1 MLRRPPRATRTDT
14 LFPYTTLFR
23 SDRAHREGRRIDVGR
38 DDRPQGAEAVEALGA
53 RPLCEGRV
61 LLQDLR
67 RRPVVDAG
75 VAEDVVGGLRLGD
88 FPAALAD
95 NDAQLALVDH
105 RSVVAFRSPARGAA
119 GREGARG
126 LLHVKRPRRLGTLQL
141 SGPLG

>member
-1 MLRRPPRATRTDT
+1 MIRRPTRSTRTAT
-14 LFPYTTLFR
+14 LFPYTPLFR
-23 SDRAHREGRRIDVGR
+23 S
-38 DDRPQGAEAVEALGA
+38 LGA

-67 RRPVVDAG
+67 RRHVVDAG

-105 RSVVAFRSPARGAA
+105 RAVVAFRSPDRGAG
-119 GREGARG
+119 GREGAG
-126 LLHVKRPRRLGTLQL
+126 RLQEDRKSTRLN
-141 SGPLG
+141 SSH